1 MKINGKTISKA
12 KLSDLVNLT
21 PQDIAKLTK
30 RESLTLERRLRE
42 ATERRVNTLQ
52 KQGIRSFA
60 FERYLGGSLPTK
72 ATSSDSR
79 QSMQHKIAMYHTF
92 LNAKTSSVTGV
103 KKVWKEQEK
112 RIFRGAPGFKT
123 EEERKRFWA
132 AYEEFMHQN
141 PRFYYEST
149 RIQQFL
155 GEMSFW
161 RKKSFTAN
169 DLSEL
174 LRKME
179 DHQLKP
185 GGVDFRAD
193 VGYDPDI

>member
-1 MKINGKTISKA
+1 MKINGRTIAKA
-12 KLSDLVNLT
+12 KLSDLINLT
-21 PQDIAKLTK
+21 PEDMAKLTK

-42 ATERRVNTLQ
+42 ATERRIKTLD

-72 ATSSDSR
+72 ANSSDSR

-92 LNAKTSSVTGV
+92 LNAKTSSVAGV
-103 KKVWKEQEK
+103 RKVWKEQEA
-112 RIFRGAPGFKT
+112 RIFGKNPGFQS
-123 EEERKRFWA
+123 EDERKRFWS
-132 AYEEFMHQN
+132 AYDEFMHQN

-149 RIQQFL
+149 RVQQFL

-161 RKKSFTAN
+161 RKKSFTAD
-169 DLSEL
+169 DLMQL
-174 LRKME
+174 LRKMDDE
-179 DHQLKP
+179 KLTP

-193 VGYDPDI
+193 VGYNPEI